1 MKTRL
6 GSQRIPNVMERD
18 RCALI
23 NSDERRRH
31 EPSVVPIR
39 VRQDERNMHP
49 NERKCRSTSRRGAS
63 HMINLLFSLIDRL
76 TAQLRN
82 SERGEVSLEYVLVG
96 GLMAVAIVGSIG
108 LLSGS
113 LSDWFT
119 SISGTISDA
128 VTP

>member
-1 MKTRL
+1 
-6 GSQRIPNVMERD
+6 
-18 RCALI
+18 
-23 NSDERRRH
+23 
-31 EPSVVPIR
+31 
-39 VRQDERNMHP
+39 
-49 NERKCRSTSRRGAS
+49 
-63 HMINLLFSLIDRL
+63 MINLLFSLIDRL
-76 TAQLRN
+76 TAQLR

-113 LSDWFT
+113 LSSWFT